1 MTPIRYE
8 RQADGKLAAWVA
20 PEGDRVLLRQA
31 GECLARDLGAE
42 AYERFIALDRVYWDF
57 ALGRERLSLL
67 WDEKQGLAVLAGD
80 ASPHGEEMAR
90 RVAEHLAARLPS
102 LR

>member
-8 RQADGKLAAWVA
+8 HQPDGKLAAWVA
-20 PEGDRVLLRQA
+20 PDGDRVLLRQA

-57 ALGRERLSLL
+57 SLGRERVSLL
-67 WDEKQGLAVLAGD
+67 WDQKLGLAVLAGD
-80 ASPHGEEMAR
+80 VSPHGEQMVR
-90 RVAEHLAARLPS
+90 RVAEHLASRLPL